1 MHYTS
6 RFASYFFEGG
16 AQPVTILGLENTV
29 SPEERDRVENMLG
42 KALRGIKNAF
52 RVIALRTEIKPHTLT
67 PPMSQLAMPE
77 LTNEAR
83 HNIADSFG
91 IPLPMLENPSNRSV
105 TEELRLSFYQDTM
118 QPRGN
123 MIAGVINNQLLK
135 PIGFELKFNFNQLDI
150 FQTDEAERAGSLD
163 QLVAAQVPLDLA
175 MEILGYDLN
184 EEQWE
189 RLRLSLESG
198 SELEMEE
205 DDNTNLL
212 RRELRRWERSVTKE
226 LKQGKAFS
234 IPESDIINPSMIGA
248 ISGALETVS
257 DVKDV
262 GRIFADAHRWS
273 GYP

>member
-1 MHYTS
+1 
-6 RFASYFFEGG
+6 
-16 AQPVTILGLENTV
+16 
-29 SPEERDRVENMLG
+29 
-42 KALRGIKNAF
+42 
-52 RVIALRTEIKPHTLT
+52 
-67 PPMSQLAMPE
+67 MSQLAMPE

-118 QPRGN
+118 QPRGK

-135 PIGFELKFNFNQLDI
+135 PIGFELQFNFNQLDI

-175 MEILGYDLN
+175 MEILGYDLD
-184 EEQWE
+184 EEQWD
-189 RLRLSLESG
+189 RLRMSLEG
-198 SELEMEE
+198 DPEPEVEI
-205 DDNTNLL
+205 DDNGNLI
-212 RRELRRWERSVTKE
+212 RRELRRWERSIVKQ
-226 LKQGKAFS
+226 LKQGKTLT